1 MFFLRLQPGRLPER
15 VLERPDTG
23 RPTRVRLTQDPLAG
37 IRDAAACADAKIHM
51 EAQGMPLVRQ
61 FDRAPRCHSGRQ
73 CHAEIVRPVFNIS
86 HAVPGLCGY
95 QRVVD
100 IPPFPILLVV
110 DRLAVNSRHC
120 CSVGAAEV
128 LDSLLPLSRRLADQ
142 IGEAGSALCLE
153 NLVFPCGHR

>member
-37 IRDAAACADAKIHM
+37 IRDAAACADAEIHM